1 MPCYC
6 RFQKC
11 TICCNWSSN
20 SWVLWVVESRWMARL
35 CLHFSRLSSN
45 KSLWRSPQCWN
56 CLQGVGKNPRT
67 DWPSFGYSGEAY
79 RRGRSQMQI
88 RWSPGLAFLTFFFF
102 FQKKY
107 HCLSLWER
115 APWLWREVL
124 YIACYSRN
132 RSDHEM
138 DFYIILCFN

>member
-102 FQKKY
+102 FSKEISLFILMGTCSLIVEGGTLHSLLFKKQ
-107 HCLSLWER
+107 ER
-115 APWLWREVL
+115 SWNGFL
-124 YIACYSRN
+124 YN
-132 RSDHEM
+132 LV
-138 DFYIILCFN
+138 F